1 MSTESE
7 DVLEEALRGDL
18 PTSDTEARVRRRLLA
33 AGIAVGNG
41 VASTTAAA
49 AGAGATAAKM
59 AGLSWGLK
67 LGLAAV
73 VAIPTVGLLLD
84 NREERSG
91 RVEAPSV
98 ATGRPSNAPANEAA
112 PAPPAP
118 AAAVSATEP
127 AARTLERTPARAAKA
142 PVSDAVPTSNVPAM
156 PARPSQADF
165 TAAEPA
171 TPPPHVSSSLAEET
185 RLLDNAFAELTT
197 GNLAR
202 AAVLIREHEARFPAG
217 LLQKERER
225 AKARLSELSRGE

>member
-1 MSTESE
+1 MSTEPE

-18 PTSDTEARVRRRLLA
+18 PPPDTEARVRRRLLA

-49 AGAGATAAKM
+49 AGAGATAAKI

-67 LGLAAV
+67 LGLAAA

-84 NREERSG
+84 NRDERSG

-98 ATGRPSNAPANEAA
+98 ATGRPSNAPTNEAT

-118 AAAVSATEP
+118 AAAVPATEP
-127 AARTLERTPARAAKA
+127 AARTPERTPARAARA
-142 PVSDAVPTSNVPAM
+142 PVSDAAASNVPAM
-156 PARPSQADF
+156 PARPSQSDF

-171 TPPPHVSSSLAEET
+171 APPPHVSSSLAEET

>member
-1 MSTESE
+1 MSTEPE
-7 DVLEEALRGDL
+7 DVLEAALRGDL
-18 PTSDTEARVRRRLLA
+18 PTPDTEARVRRRLLA

-41 VASTTAAA
+41 VATTTAAA
-49 AGAGATAAKM
+49 AGAGATSAKM

-84 NREERSG
+84 SRTERSG
-91 RVEAPSV
+91 GVERPSV
-98 ATGRPSNAPANEAA
+98 ATVRPSNAPADR
-112 PAPPAP
+112 PAPPA
-118 AAAVSATEP
+118 AATVPETEP
-127 AARTLERTPARAAKA
+127 PAQTPAPRPARATKA
-142 PVSDAVPTSNVPAM
+142 PVAEALPADNLAAL
-156 PARPSQADF
+156 PARPSRADF

-171 TPPPHVSSSLAEET
+171 ARTPRVSSSLAEET
-185 RLLDNAFAELTT
+185 RLLDNALAELTA

-202 AAVLIREHEARFPAG
+202 ATVLIREHEARFPTG